1 MKHLSTI
8 LFSFFYF
15 ISFAQTK
22 DTLTKHT
29 NKTPNIVTFI
39 TKFDI
44 AKATKDGFYLN
55 GYVVNIGY
63 EQAKKLS
70 SKKIRVTGKVT
81 IVKGLT
87 NRPKEYDK
95 NGDEIVRQGRINDT
109 KYIDAP
115 LIEIIDN

>member
-87 NRPKEYDK
+87 NAGICD
-95 NGDEIVRQGRINDT
+95 
-109 KYIDAP
+109 
-115 LIEIIDN
+115 L